1 MNHTKQTETV
11 KISEL
16 KAGPIREDVLPNGFI
31 LRLQKV
37 KEILKEVE
45 TSSLEKSINNFQ
57 RDWHPEDELRIW
69 EAMALRY
76 QEYTEKYPNLSI
88 EEKKNIFSTILLS
101 TIAV

>member
-45 TSSLEKSINNFQ
+45 TSSLEQAINNFQ
-57 RDWHPEDELRIW
+57 RDWRPENELKFW
-69 EAMALRY
+69 ETLASHY
-76 QEYTEKYPNLSI
+76 QEHIEKHPNLTL
-88 EEKKNIFSTILLS
+88 EDKKKLFGILLLS